1 MRASRAAADYARR
14 VSFPRLAEVRAAPV
28 PAQEAAWLK
37 RAARVFQILALLL
50 LPGLF
55 VRYAHGNLEG
65 NDFSVYYTAARAV
78 LDGVDPYSVE
88 GAGGRPLVYPPGFAV
103 LLAPL
108 AALPFSVA
116 AVLWTALSFAAV
128 FASLWLC
135 LDLLG
140 LSRGPAAWTVGG
152 LALVCSGRMLDSELG
167 NGQANHWV
175 LLGLAACAWLLA
187 RARPA
192 LGGVALSLAIVA
204 KVTPLL
210 LAVYLVGRREWRA
223 LAGVLAGLAVAGAL
237 LPALALGP
245 RASLDANLTW
255 ARAVVGPVLWRSASA
270 RPPDRDRPGREHGLS
285 LRALAHRHLTWSQA
299 ASHVDEPVFVN
310 SFAWSPRSA
319 ERVYQAVALLA
330 LVLAMLALGP
340 RPARDGTRRLLEVSV
355 VAATMVLIA
364 PLSRKAHFVVLLL
377 PFVYAVAQTMRH
389 PQDRAALA
397 WVLPPALI
405 FVATSPGVIGK
416 QAAAVALAWGAYT
429 AAALW
434 LWAGALHAAWR
445 DSPERTASPGGPACD
460 PRS

>member
-1 MRASRAAADYARR
+1 VAQPS
-14 VSFPRLAEVRAAPV
+14 LAEVRAAPV
-28 PAQEAAWLK
+28 RATDTVWLK
-37 RAARVFQILALLL
+37 RAARGFQLLALLL

-55 VRYAHGNLEG
+55 LRYAHGNLEG

-78 LDGVDPYSVE
+78 LGGVDPYSVE
-88 GAGGRPLVYPPGFAV
+88 GAGGRPFVYPPGFAV
-103 LLAPL
+103 LLSPL
-108 AALPFSVA
+108 GALPFSVA

-135 LDLLG
+135 FDLLG
-140 LSRGPAAWTVGG
+140 LRGPAAWTAGG
-152 LALVCSGRMLDSELG
+152 LALICSGRMLDSELG

-187 RARPA
+187 RGRPA
-192 LGGVALSLAIVA
+192 LGGAALSLAIVA

-223 LAGVLAGLAVAGAL
+223 LAGLLAGLAIAGAL

-245 RASLDANLTW
+245 RAAADANLSW
-255 ARAVVGPVLWRSASA
+255 ARAVVGPVLWKAESV
-270 RPPDRDRPGREHGLS
+270 RPERDRPGREHGIS

-310 SFAWSPRSA
+310 SVAWSRRSA
-319 ERVYQAVALLA
+319 ERVYQAISLLA
-330 LVLAMLALGP
+330 VVLAMLALGP
-340 RPARDGTRRLLEVSV
+340 RPPRDARRRLLEVGV

-377 PFVYAVAQTMRH
+377 PFVYGVAQSLR
-389 PQDRAALA
+389 PNGRAALA
-397 WVLPPALI
+397 WVLPPALVLI
-405 FVATSPGVIGK
+405 ATSPGVMGK
-416 QAAAVALAWGAYT
+416 QAAALALAWGAYT

-434 LWAGALHAAWR
+434 LWAGALWASWR
-445 DSPERTASPGGPACD
+445 DA
-460 PRS
+460 RSS

>member
-1 MRASRAAADYARR
+1 MSHP
-14 VSFPRLAEVRAAPV
+14 SLAEVRAV
-28 PAQEAAWLK
+28 PARAGESVWRK
-37 RAARVFQILALLL
+37 RAGRLFQILALLL

-55 VRYAHGNLEG
+55 IRYAHGNLEG

-88 GAGGRPLVYPPGFAV
+88 GTGGRPFVYPVGFAV
-103 LLAPL
+103 LLTPL
-108 AALPFSVA
+108 AALPFPVA
-116 AVLWTALSFAAV
+116 AVLWTALTLAAV

-140 LSRGPAAWTVGG
+140 HSRGPAAWTLGG

-175 LLGLAACAWLLA
+175 LLGLATCAWLLA
-187 RARPA
+187 RGRPA
-192 LGGVALSLAIVA
+192 LAGVALSLAIVA

-210 LAVYLVGRREWRA
+210 LAAYLVGKREWRA
-223 LAGVLAGLAVAGAL
+223 FAGVLAGLAVAGAL

-245 RASLDANLTW
+245 RAAADANRAW
-255 ARAVVGPVLWRSASA
+255 ARAVVGPVLASRA
-270 RPPDRDRPGREHGLS
+270 PVGPADRDRPGREHGIS

-310 SFAWSPRSA
+310 SVSWSPRSA
-319 ERVYQAVALLA
+319 ERVYRGVALLV
-330 LVLAMLALGP
+330 LVAAMLAVGAR
-340 RPARDGTRRLLEVSV
+340 RPRDGARWLLEVSI

-377 PFVYAVAQTMRH
+377 PFVYAVAQALR
-389 PQDRAALA
+389 PGGRAAIA
-397 WVLPPALI
+397 WALPPALVLI
-405 FVATSPGVIGK
+405 ATSPGVLGK
-416 QAAAVALAWGAYT
+416 QTAALALAWGAYT

-445 DSPERTASPGGPACD
+445 DSRRA
-460 PRS
+460 